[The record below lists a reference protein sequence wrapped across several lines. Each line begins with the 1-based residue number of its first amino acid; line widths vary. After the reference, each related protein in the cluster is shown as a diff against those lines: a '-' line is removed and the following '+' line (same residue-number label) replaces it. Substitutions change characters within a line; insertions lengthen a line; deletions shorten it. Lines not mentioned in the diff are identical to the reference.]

1 MKQTLQSEYIE
12 PAQLRVGMFIEIEL
26 GWMSHP
32 FPRSSF
38 KITSNDQI
46 AILRGLGLKLIR
58 YIPSRSD
65 TALSERSPTD
75 PKPSPEPV
83 PQSGS
88 DSVKRPAMLRSER
101 IASQQRRMQVCERLF
116 GEANR
121 LYLDVIEQVKSQP
134 QTALAQSHD
143 LINGLVAEMSD
154 YGETAIR
161 LLSSGQGDRSTTHP
175 VNVTVIALLLGRALG
190 LHQEDL
196 RDLGMAALLHDMG
209 KVRAGVRMR
218 WLEEDPGTQEH
229 QVYQAHVKQ
238 SVAQGTS
245 MMLSQKALQAMA
257 EHHEMCDGTGFP
269 AQLKSDQI
277 SVLGKIL
284 ALVNRYDNLCNPD
297 QPVSNLTPHDA
308 IALIYTQFKSCFD
321 EQVLNTF
328 VRMMGIYPPGSMI
341 QLTDERYAV
350 VVSVNASRPLKPSVL
365 VYEPAIPRHE
375 ALVLDL
381 EQSVATGLSIR
392 RSLKQGQIGREVMDY
407 LLPRQRYCYFFES
420 AVDPAV
426 METRA

>member
-12 PAQLRVGMFIEIEL
+12 PGQLRVGMFIELEL

-38 KITSNDQI
+38 KIASNDQI
-46 AILRGLGLKLIR
+46 EVIHGLGLKLIR

-65 TALSERSPTD
+65 TAMSGPSSTD
-75 PKPSPEPV
+75 PKLPPEPV
-83 PQSGS
+83 SLPLS
-88 DSVKRPAMLRSER
+88 DSVNRPAMLRSEL
-101 IASQQRRMQVCERLF
+101 IASQQRRLQVCERRF

-121 LYLDVIEQVKSQP
+121 LYLEVIERVSAQP
-134 QTALAQSHD
+134 QSALAQSHA
-143 LINGLVAEMSD
+143 LINGLVDEMSN

-175 VNVTVIALLLGRALG
+175 VNVTVIALLLGRALN
-190 LHQEDL
+190 LPQEDL
-196 RDLGMAALLHDMG
+196 CDLGMAALLHDMG
-209 KVRAGVRMR
+209 KVKTGVRLR
-218 WLEEDPGTQEH
+218 WLEEDPGTPEH

-245 MMLSQKALQAMA
+245 MALPDKALRAMA

-269 AQLKSDQI
+269 AQLRGDQI
-277 SVLGKIL
+277 SLLGKVL

-308 IALIYTQFKSCFD
+308 LALIYTQFKSCFD
-321 EQVLNTF
+321 ERVLNTF

-341 QLTDERYAV
+341 QLTDERYAM

-365 VYEPAIPRHE
+365 VYEPAVPRHA

-381 EQSVATGLSIR
+381 EQSEATGLSIR
-392 RSLKQGQIGREVMDY
+392 RSLKQGQMGREVMDY
-407 LLPRQRYCYFFES
+407 LLPRQRYCYFFEQ
-420 AVDPAV
+420 AIDPAV
-426 METRA
+426 MEARA